1 MIEYRFVYS
10 NELNVWKRLLA
21 SPYKNHSHG
30 ADCWLAI
37 WQLLLANQNRHL
49 SEQGIHLNIHSKK
62 TTTHQLLVIK
72 LLVSRLYLKFEK
84 RLSRDHTKQKLQ
96 EKWLG
101 SQLYHWRHC
110 FCWLNSSMSIYTYFT
125 LSANVA
131 EWPRKE
137 NQGIAKNTTFV
148 KAKKDFW
155 IK

>member
-1 MIEYRFVYS
+1 MIGYRFVYS
-10 NELNVWKRLLA
+10 NVLNVWKRLLA

-30 ADCWLAI
+30 ADCWLAN

-49 SEQGIHLNIHSKK
+49 SEQGIHLNTHLKK
-62 TTTHQLLVIK
+62 ITTHQLLIIK
-72 LLVSRLYLKFEK
+72 LLVSGLYLLFEK
-84 RLSRDHTKQKLQ
+84 RLSRDHTKQKVQ
-96 EKWLG
+96 EKWP
-101 SQLYHWRHC
+101 
-110 FCWLNSSMSIYTYFT
+110 YFT

-137 NQGIAKNTTFV
+137 NQGIAKNTTTFI